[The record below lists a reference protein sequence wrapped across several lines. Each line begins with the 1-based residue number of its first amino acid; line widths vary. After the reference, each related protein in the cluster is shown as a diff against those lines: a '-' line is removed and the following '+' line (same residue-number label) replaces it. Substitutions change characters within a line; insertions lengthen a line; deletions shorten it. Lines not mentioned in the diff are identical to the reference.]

1 MWKEIKDL
9 LITKYN
15 YCWIFPYGIFFLVF
29 FFFLS
34 LVMSKLFMPLVSCF
48 TLYLLLAKQ
57 FISHYKLFINILIY

>member
-1 MWKEIKDL
+1 MV
-9 LITKYN
+9 
-15 YCWIFPYGIFFLVF
+15 FFSWL

>member
-1 MWKEIKDL
+1 MWKEIKDP

-15 YCWIFPYGIFFLVF
+15 YCWIFPYGIFFLA

-57 FISHYKLFINILIY
+57 FICHYKLFINILIY